1 MKVVYISTANLSVA
15 SCCAWHRGLLADLV
29 WSVSRIY
36 VETPINCSET
46 IWNLYIWNMWCC
58 ICHPEMDLYQTL
70 DTPNTPAELHGL
82 TAGKPT
88 WGYEIR
94 AEMPWKKCVRKWQQ
108 AKQNCTD
115 DMSGSH
121 CHCTDDHH
129 FLSPTRGSCP
139 ASSKIFSMAAETS
152 PSLCSVLLLFHRRIR
167 LKLGTS
173 TIRLRPKKLISL
185 LSPSLISLCLSRSPS
200 SLPFL

>member
-1 MKVVYISTANLSVA
+1 MVLYLPSWN
-15 SCCAWHRGLLADLV
+15 GP
-29 WSVSRIY
+29 VSNTR
-36 VETPINCSET
+36 
-46 IWNLYIWNMWCC
+46 
-58 ICHPEMDLYQTL
+58 HPKHPCQS
-70 DTPNTPAELHGL
+70 LHGL

-94 AEMPWKKCVRKWQQ
+94 AEMPWKKCLRKWQQ
-108 AKQNCTD
+108 AKQNCTG
-115 DMSGSH
+115 DMWGSP
-121 CHCTDDHH
+121 CHCTNDHH

-185 LSPSLISLCLSRSPS
+185 LSPFLISLSLSLALVQS
-200 SLPFL
+200 SLPLGLDGWLNVSHSWKKKPR